1 MSDIIKKNQINNLP
15 YNNYENIE
23 IIKRLT
29 QKLGYTELIVN
40 RLDYY
45 GNSIPLGAFCNA
57 ISFILYGFYRCKSY
71 SVNDTFLW
79 AIILIFG
86 GIGQI
91 TSGLLEYIKGRT
103 FTSSLYLCY
112 GSYCLSTYYIYILPL
127 KLSKYNI
134 FGINFHGSSLCA
146 FYGAWTLISLPIT
159 FISIKVN
166 LFYFLQCQMTSVF
179 FILRCFGEEFGTYS
193 VVRHASGIL
202 QAIAGFI
209 SLYICICQLVNE
221 QFGYQFLP
229 AIPFIPNNEIDFTR
243 YSKEDK
249 Y

>member
-1 MSDIIKKNQINNLP
+1 M
-15 YNNYENIE
+15 
-23 IIKRLT
+23 
-29 QKLGYTELIVN
+29 
-40 RLDYY
+40 
-45 GNSIPLGAFCNA
+45 
-57 ISFILYGFYRCKSY
+57 
-71 SVNDTFLW
+71 
-79 AIILIFG
+79 
-86 GIGQI
+86 
-91 TSGLLEYIKGRT
+91 
-103 FTSSLYLCY
+103 
-112 GSYCLSTYYIYILPL
+112 

-134 FGINFHGSSLCA
+134 FGINYHGSSLCA

-159 FISIKVN
+159 FVSIKVN
-166 LFYFLQCQMTSVF
+166 LFYLLQCQMTTVF
-179 FILRCFGEEFGTYS
+179 FILRCFGERFGTYG

-229 AIPFIPNNEIDFTR
+229 AVPFIPNNEIDFTR